1 MDCSFVLIYDRHK
14 ETIVA
19 VYIFEQEK
27 GQITQVK
34 YGPYDNGHIVLGFS
48 TGIIS
53 ILDSVSLTKL
63 FDKQIFEEGQS
74 VAGITFDPTNLVIAT
89 SDLGEVVSL
98 SLVENRVKYTY
109 IELGQNQF
117 CTVQEP
123 NNVK

>member
-1 MDCSFVLIYDRHK
+1 M
-14 ETIVA
+14 
-19 VYIFEQEK
+19 
-27 GQITQVK
+27 K

-63 FDKQIFEEGQS
+63 FDKQIFAEGQC

-89 SDLGEVVSL
+89 SEMGEVVSL

-109 IELGQNQF
+109 IELGTNQF
-117 CTVQEP
+117 CTVQ
-123 NNVK
+123 